1 MGFIAMSATTQPEG
15 RSRASLGKRVM
26 ASILAASLCGE
37 PGLVLAQGKAASQAQ
52 DTVTLNFV
60 DADIVAATQA
70 IGKFL
75 RKDFLIDPRVKG
87 TVTITTDHAVT
98 RAEAYRLLLG
108 ALRFQG
114 YTIVDVD
121 GINKVL
127 PEADAK
133 FAGGNT
139 TVGRAGRGDE
149 IETEVFRL
157 NYESANNLLT
167 TLRPLITAN
176 NPITVNAS
184 NNSVVVTDYADNL
197 RRIAKLIAAIDVP
210 SSSDADVV
218 PLKFGIA
225 TDLAPI
231 LQKMLDSPQGTNP
244 DAGQRV
250 LVVAEPRTN
259 SLLLRAA
266 SPARLAL
273 ARQLIAKL
281 DIGTSA
287 AGNIH
292 MVYLKNAEASKL
304 AATLRAVVTQDAN
317 AQLNASTPA
326 LTPPTSSGGGT
337 GSSSGSSTGSAL
349 NTLTSALGGSGSSTL
364 GGGSGSGGNALSQ
377 NPFGSNSSTSSGS
390 GGGGFIQAD
399 PQTNALIITAPEA
412 VFRNLLPIIEKLD
425 VRRAQV
431 FVESLIVEVT
441 SDKAAQFGIQW
452 QGLTGYGSSGTNVV
466 GGTNFN
472 GTGTGTNILGIAQN
486 PSTVGTGLNIG
497 IVHGSVTIPGIGT
510 ITNLG
515 FLAQAL
521 ESDTNTNI
529 LSTPNLLTL
538 DNEEAS
544 IIVGQTVPF
553 ITGSYA
559 STGTT
564 STVTPFQTVE
574 EKDIGLSLK
583 IKPQIADNGTIKL
596 QIYQEDSSIQ
606 STTTQGYIITNKRAV
621 STNVQVDDGQIIVLG
636 GLVQDSV
643 QDTNEQVP
651 LLGDLPWVG
660 NLFRYRTKSRNKTD
674 LMIFLRPYV
683 VREPGDSRVSDSKY
697 DAMQRREREVQPP
710 HDNLLPDMVAPVLPD
725 RPAAGGPQPAKLPEP
740 GSSDDMLPPV
750 MLPPNPSVRIEA
762 GPHSGDAAP

>member
-1 MGFIAMSATTQPEG
+1 MGFNATPANVSSGQDRLRHGSKRTLAVLLAALLCSSPVVAAPVPA
-15 RSRASLGKRVM
+15 RASN
-26 ASILAASLCGE
+26 SPQE
-37 PGLVLAQGKAASQAQ
+37 
-52 DTVTLNFV
+52 TVTLNFV

-75 RKDFLIDPRVKG
+75 HKDFLIDPRVKG
-87 TVTITTDHAVT
+87 TVTITTDHPVT
-98 RAEAYRLLLG
+98 REEAFRLLLG

-121 GINKVL
+121 GLSKVL

-139 TVGRAGRGDE
+139 AISRSAGRGDE
-149 IETEVFRL
+149 IETMVFRL

-176 NPITVNAS
+176 NPITVNPG
-184 NNSVVVTDYADNL
+184 NNSLVVTDYADNL
-197 RRIAKLIAAIDVP
+197 RRIAKIVAAIDVP
-210 SSSDADVV
+210 SSADADVV
-218 PLKFGIA
+218 ALNFGVA
-225 TDLAPI
+225 SDLAPV
-231 LQKMLDSPQGTNP
+231 LQKMLDSPQGANP
-244 DAGQRV
+244 DPGQRV

-273 ARQLIAKL
+273 AKQLIAKL

-292 MVYLKNAEASKL
+292 MVYLRNAEATKL
-304 AATLRAVVTQDAN
+304 AQTLRAVVTQDAN
-317 AQLNASTPA
+317 AQPPASTAP
-326 LTPPTSSGGGT
+326 LTPPGNSVGGT
-337 GSSSGSSTGSAL
+337 SGAAGSAL
-349 NTLTSALGGSGSSTL
+349 NTISSALGSAGSSTL
-364 GGGSGSGGNALSQ
+364 GGGAGAGAAGTALTQ
-377 NPFGSNSSTSSGS
+377 NPFGSNSSNSTSSGS

-399 PQTNALIITAPEA
+399 PATNALIITAPEA
-412 VFRNLLPIIEKLD
+412 VFRNLLPIIQKLD
-425 VRRAQV
+425 VRRSQV

-441 SDKAAQFGIQW
+441 ADKAAQFGIQW
-452 QGLTGYGSSGTNVV
+452 QGLTGYGSTGTNVV

-472 GTGTGTNILGIAQN
+472 GTGTGTNILGIAAN
-486 PSTVGTGLNIG
+486 PASVGAGLNIG
-497 IVHGSVTIPGIGT
+497 IVHGQVTIPGIGT

-559 STGTT
+559 ATGST

-574 EKDIGLSLK
+574 EKDIGLTLK
-583 IKPQIADNGTIKL
+583 IKPQIADNGTIKM

-621 STNVQVDDGQIIVLG
+621 ETNVQVEDGQIIVLG

-651 LLGDLPWVG
+651 LVG
-660 NLFRYRTKSRNKTD
+660 NIPLIGSLFRYRTRTRNKTD

-683 VREPGDSRVSDSKY
+683 IRDMSESNVVNAKY

-710 HDNLLPDMVAPVLPD
+710 HDPVLPDMVAPVLPD
-725 RPAAGGPQPAKLPEP
+725 RDQAPVPSLP
-740 GSSDDMLPPV
+740 SSDNAAPLVLPPDSQV
-750 MLPPNPSVRIEA
+750 RVIPAPSV
-762 GPHSGDAAP
+762 PVVH

>member
-1 MGFIAMSATTQPEG
+1 MGFHASPVGISSKSERFREG
-15 RSRASLGKRVM
+15 SKRTLAVL
-26 ASILAASLCGE
+26 LAASLCTG
-37 PGLVLAQGKAASQAQ
+37 PVLAAPPAHAPSAAQ

-60 DADIVAATQA
+60 DADVVAATQA

-75 RKDFLIDPRVKG
+75 HKDFLIDPRVKG
-87 TVTITTDHAVT
+87 TITITTDHAVT
-98 RAEAYRLLLG
+98 REEAYRLLLG

-121 GINKVL
+121 GLNKVL

-133 FAGGNT
+133 FAGGT
-139 TVGRAGRGDE
+139 TAVSKGVGHGDE
-149 IETEVFRL
+149 IETMVFRL

-176 NPITVNAS
+176 NPITVNPG
-184 NNSVVVTDYADNL
+184 NNSLVVTDYADNL
-197 RRIAKLIAAIDVP
+197 RRIAKLVAAIDVP
-210 SSSDADVV
+210 SSADADVV
-218 PLKFGIA
+218 ALNYGVA
-225 TDLAPI
+225 GDLAPV
-231 LQKMLDSPQGTNP
+231 LQKMLDAPQGSNP
-244 DAGQRV
+244 DPGQRV

-281 DIGTSA
+281 DVGTSA

-292 MVYLKNAEASKL
+292 MVYLRNAEATKL
-304 AATLRAVVTQDAN
+304 AQTLRAVVTQDAN
-317 AQLNASTPA
+317 AQPPASTPP
-326 LTPPTSSGGGT
+326 LTPPGNSVGGT
-337 GSSSGSSTGSAL
+337 SGAAGSAL
-349 NTLTSALGGSGSSTL
+349 NTISSALGSQNSSTL
-364 GGGSGSGGNALSQ
+364 GNGAGAPGSALTQ
-377 NPFGSNSSTSSGS
+377 NPFGSNSSSSTSTGS

-399 PQTNALIITAPEA
+399 PQTNALIITCPEA
-412 VFRNLLPIIEKLD
+412 TFRNLLPIIQKLD

-486 PSTVGTGLNIG
+486 PATVGTGLNIG
-497 IVHGSVTIPGIGT
+497 IVHGQVTIPGIGT

-559 STGTT
+559 STGST

-574 EKDIGLSLK
+574 EKDIGLTLK
-583 IKPQIADNGTIKL
+583 IKPQIADNGTIKM

-621 STNVQVDDGQIIVLG
+621 ETNVQVDDGQIIVLG

-651 LLGDLPWVG
+651 ILGNVPLLGG
-660 NLFRYRTKSRNKTD
+660 LFRYRTRSRNKTD

-683 VREPGDSRVSDSKY
+683 VRDTSGDSNVVNAKY
-697 DAMQRREREVQPP
+697 DAMQKREREVQPP
-710 HDNLLPDMVAPVLPD
+710 HDPILPDMVAPVLPD
-725 RPAAGGPQPAKLPEP
+725 RDQSPVPSLP
-740 GSSDDMLPPV
+740 SSDHAAPLV
-750 MLPPNPSVRIEA
+750 LPPNSQVRVVPSPSV
-762 GPHSGDAAP
+762 PVTQ

>member
-1 MGFIAMSATTQPEG
+1 MGFITTSTTIKPQG
-15 RSRASLGKRVM
+15 RSHARIGKRVM
-26 ASILAASLCGE
+26 VTLLAASLCGQ
-37 PGLVLAQGKAASQAQ
+37 PGLVLAQNKTAAQAQ

-87 TVTITTDHAVT
+87 TVSITTDHPVT

-121 GINKVL
+121 GISKVL

-133 FAGGNT
+133 FAGGST
-139 TVGRAGRGDE
+139 TVGRSGHGDE

-176 NPITVNAS
+176 NPITVNAA
-184 NNSVVVTDYADNL
+184 NNSIVVTDYADNL

-218 PLKFGIA
+218 PLKFGVA
-225 TDLAPI
+225 SDLAPI
-231 LQKMLDSPQGTNP
+231 LQKMLDAPQGTNP

-273 ARQLIAKL
+273 ARQLIGKL

-326 LTPPTSSGGGT
+326 LTPPTSGGGS
-337 GSSSGSSTGSAL
+337 GSSGSSTGSAI

-364 GGGSGSGGNALSQ
+364 GNGGSGSSASALSQ
-377 NPFGSNSSTSSGS
+377 NPFGSNGSSSSGS

-486 PSTVGTGLNIG
+486 PGSVGTGLNIG

-510 ITNLG
+510 ISNLG

-521 ESDTNTNI
+521 ESDSNTNI

-583 IKPQIADNGTIKL
+583 IKPQIAENGTIKL

-606 STTTQGYIITNKRAV
+606 STTSQGYIITNKRAV

-636 GLVQDSV
+636 GLVQDAV

-651 LLGDLPWVG
+651 LLGDLPYIG
-660 NLFRYRTKSRNKTD
+660 NLFRYKTKSRNKTD

-683 VREPGDSRVSDSKY
+683 VRDPSDSHVADSKY
-697 DAMQRREREVQPP
+697 EAMQRREREVQPA
-710 HDNLLPDMVAPVLPD
+710 HDALLPDMVGPVLPD
-725 RPAAGGPQPAKLPEP
+725 RPAADGPQPHKLPEP
-740 GSSDDMLPPV
+740 GSTDDMMPPV
-750 MLPPNPSVRIEA
+750 LLPPNPSVRITA
-762 GPHSGDAAP
+762 GPNSGDAAP

>member
-1 MGFIAMSATTQPEG
+1 MGFN
-15 RSRASLGKRVM
+15 ASPVG
-26 ASILAASLCGE
+26 LAARRKRLRAGSQRTLA
-37 PGLVLAQGKAASQAQ
+37 LVLAAALSNSPVFAAAPPARASSAPQ

-75 RKDFLIDPRVKG
+75 HKDFLIDPRVKG
-87 TVTITTDHAVT
+87 TVTITTDHPVT
-98 RAEAYRLLLG
+98 RDEAFRLLLG

-121 GINKVL
+121 GLDKVL

-133 FAGGNT
+133 FAGGPT
-139 TVGRAGRGDE
+139 AVSKGAGHGDE
-149 IETEVFRL
+149 IETMVFHL

-176 NPITVNAS
+176 NPITVNPG
-184 NNSVVVTDYADNL
+184 NNSLVITDYADNL
-197 RRIAKLIAAIDVP
+197 RRIAKLVAAIDVP
-210 SSSDADVV
+210 SSADADVV
-218 PLKFGIA
+218 PLNYAVA
-225 TDLAPI
+225 TDLAPV
-231 LQKMLDSPQGTNP
+231 LQKMLDSPQGANP
-244 DAGQRV
+244 DPGQRV

-259 SLLLRAA
+259 ALLLRAA

-281 DIGTSA
+281 DIGTAA

-292 MVYLKNAEASKL
+292 MVYLRNAEATKL
-304 AATLRAVVTQDAN
+304 AQTLRAVITQDAN
-317 AQLNASTPA
+317 AQPPASTPP
-326 LTPPTSSGGGT
+326 LTPPGNSVGGT
-337 GSSSGSSTGSAL
+337 SGAAGTALNTISSALGSGGSSSLGNTGAGAAGTAL
-349 NTLTSALGGSGSSTL
+349 T
-364 GGGSGSGGNALSQ
+364 Q
-377 NPFGSNSSTSSGS
+377 NPFGSNSSSSTSSGS
-390 GGGGFIQAD
+390 SGGGFIQAD

-412 VFRNLLPIIEKLD
+412 VFRNLLPIIQKLD
-425 VRRAQV
+425 VRRSQV

-441 SDKAAQFGIQW
+441 ADKAAQFGIQW

-472 GTGTGTNILGIAQN
+472 GTGTGTNILGIAAN
-486 PSTVGTGLNIG
+486 PASVGTGLNIG
-497 IVHGSVTIPGIGT
+497 IVHGQVTIPGIGT

-559 STGTT
+559 ATGSTT
-564 STVTPFQTVE
+564 TVTPFQTVE
-574 EKDIGLSLK
+574 EKDIGLTLK
-583 IKPQIADNGTIKL
+583 IKPQIADNGTIKM

-621 STNVQVDDGQIIVLG
+621 ETNVQVDDGQIIVLG
-636 GLVQDSV
+636 GLVQDTV

-651 LLGDLPWVG
+651 LLGSVPLIG
-660 NLFRYRTKSRNKTD
+660 SLFRYRTRSRNKTD

-683 VREPGDSRVSDSKY
+683 VRDTSDSNVVNSKY

-710 HDNLLPDMVAPVLPD
+710 HDPVLPDMVAPVLPD
-725 RPAAGGPQPAKLPEP
+725 REQAPVPSLP
-740 GSSDDMLPPV
+740 SSDNVAPV
-750 MLPPNPSVRIEA
+750 VLPPNSQVRVLPSPSVPVIQ
-762 GPHSGDAAP
+762 

>member
-1 MGFIAMSATTQPEG
+1 MGVMSLSAAPESTG
-15 RSRASLGKRVM
+15 RRRARIGKRVL
-26 ASILAASLCGE
+26 ACLLAASLCAE
-37 PGLVLAQGKAASQAQ
+37 PCLLLAQGKAAAQAQ

-87 TVTITTDHAVT
+87 TLTITTDHAVT
-98 RAEAYRLLLG
+98 RVEAYRLLLG

-121 GINKVL
+121 GISKVL

-133 FAGGNT
+133 FAGGST

-176 NPITVNAS
+176 NPITVNAA
-184 NNSVVVTDYADNL
+184 NNSIVVTDYADNL

-218 PLKFGIA
+218 PLKFGVA
-225 TDLAPI
+225 SDLAPI
-231 LQKMLDSPQGTNP
+231 LQKMLDSPAGTNP

-273 ARQLIAKL
+273 ARQLIGKL
-281 DIGTSA
+281 DIGTAA

-326 LTPPTSSGGGT
+326 LTPPASSSSGG
-337 GSSSGSSTGSAL
+337 SSSSGSAL
-349 NTLTSALGGSGSSTL
+349 NTLTSALGGGTSTL
-364 GGGSGSGGNALSQ
+364 GNGSSGGAAGALSQ
-377 NPFGSNSSTSSGS
+377 NPFGSNSSTSTGS

-486 PSTVGTGLNIG
+486 PGTVGTGLNIG
-497 IVHGSVTIPGIGT
+497 IVHGTVTIPGIGS

-651 LLGDLPWVG
+651 VLGDIPYIG
-660 NLFRYRTKSRNKTD
+660 GLFRYKTKSRNKTD

-683 VREPGDSRVSDSKY
+683 VRDPGDSRISDSKY
-697 DAMQRREREVQPP
+697 EAMQKREREVQPAR
-710 HDNLLPDMVAPVLPD
+710 DALLPDMVAPVLPD
-725 RPAAGGPQPAKLPEP
+725 RPAASGPQPHQLPEP
-740 GSSDDMLPPV
+740 GSTNDMLPPV
-750 MLPPNPSVRIEA
+750 LLPPNPTVRITA
-762 GPHSGDAAP
+762 GPNSGDAAP

>member
-1 MGFIAMSATTQPEG
+1 LTQRLAVGALAM
-15 RSRASLGKRVM
+15 V
-26 ASILAASLCGE
+26 LALE
-37 PGLVLAQGKAASQAQ
+37 PVLVLAQSRNSAAQ

-70 IGKFL
+70 VGKFL
-75 RKDFLIDPRVKG
+75 HKDFLIDPRVKG

-98 RAEAYRLLLG
+98 REEAYRLLLG

-121 GINKVL
+121 GISKVL

-133 FAGGNT
+133 FAGGSA
-139 TVGRAGRGDE
+139 TVGRPGAHGDE
-149 IETEVFRL
+149 IETAVFRL

-184 NNSVVVTDYADNL
+184 NNSIVVTDYADNL

-225 TDLAPI
+225 ADLAPV
-231 LQKMLDSPQGTNP
+231 LQKMLDAPQGTTP

-266 SPARLAL
+266 SPARLAM
-273 ARQLIAKL
+273 ARQLVGKL
-281 DIGTSA
+281 DIGTSP

-292 MVYLKNAEASKL
+292 MVYLKNAEAARL

-317 AQLNASTPA
+317 AQPQTSTPP
-326 LTPPTSSGGGT
+326 LTPPSGSTGGGT
-337 GSSSGSSTGSAL
+337 SGSSSGNSAL
-349 NTLTSALGGSGSSTL
+349 SSITSALGAGGSTTL
-364 GGGSGSGGNALSQ
+364 GNGAAGGASALSQ
-377 NPFGSNSSTSSGS
+377 NPFGSNSSSTQTGSS
-390 GGGGFIQAD
+390 GGGFIQAD

-412 VFRNLLPIIEKLD
+412 VFQNLLPIIQKLD

-441 SDKAAQFGIQW
+441 SNKASQFGIQW

-486 PSTVGTGLNIG
+486 PGTVGTGLNIG

-510 ITNLG
+510 ISNLG

-521 ESDTNTNI
+521 ESDSNTNI

-564 STVTPFQTVE
+564 TTVTPFQTVE
-574 EKDIGLSLK
+574 EKDIGLTLK
-583 IKPQIADNGTIKL
+583 IKPQIADNGTIKM

-636 GLVQDSV
+636 GLVQDSSA
-643 QDTNEQVP
+643 DTNEQVP
-651 LLGDLPWVG
+651 VLGSIPYLG
-660 NLFRYRTKSRNKTD
+660 NLFRYRTRTKDKTD

-683 VREPGDSRVSDSKY
+683 VRDPSDTHVADSKY
-697 DAMQRREREVQPP
+697 DAMQKRELEQQPP
-710 HDNLLPDMVAPVLPD
+710 HDDILPNMPAPVLPS
-725 RPAAGGPQPAKLPEP
+725 RPLVPGPVSRQTPEP
-740 GSSDDMLPPV
+740 GSTDDMLPRIV
-750 MLPPNPSVRIEA
+750 LPPNSTVRVE
-762 GPHSGDAAP
+762 PVPVDMQ